1 MDVKMKGIVRVV
13 PYDPEWKTEFL
24 KIKAMIVDC
33 AGDLIIDVVHIGST
47 AVEGLAS
54 KPIIDIDV
62 VIDSY
67 DIFPAVK
74 ERFSKVGFE
83 HEGNLGV
90 EGREAFKRTFLDDF
104 MPYHLYICPKDGK
117 GYLEH
122 VAFRNYLRD
131 HPEAVKAYGELKVRL
146 AEQFRTDITAYVN
159 AKHEFVQNILKNI
172 NKNNCIGFWEL

>member
-1 MDVKMKGIVRVV
+1 MDAKMKGIARVV
-13 PYDPEWKTEFL
+13 PYDPEWKNEFP
-24 KIKAMIVDC
+24 KIEAMIVGC
-33 AGDLIIDVVHIGST
+33 AGDLIIGVEHVGST

-74 ERFSKVGFE
+74 DRLSEIGFE
-83 HEGNLGV
+83 HEGNLDV
-90 EGREAFKRTFLDDF
+90 EGREAFKRTFVDDF
-104 MPYHLYICPKDGK
+104 MPYHMYVCPKNGK

-122 VAFRNYLRD
+122 IAFRDYLRN
-131 HPEAVKAYGELKVRL
+131 HPEAMKAYGELKMRL

-159 AKHEFVQNILKNI
+159 AKHNFVQNILKT
-172 NKNNCIGFWEL
+172 

>member
-13 PYDPEWKTEFL
+13 PYDPEWKNEFL
-24 KIKAMIVDC
+24 KIKAMIVDFT
-33 AGDLIIDVVHIGST
+33 GDLIIGVEHVGST

-62 VIDSY
+62 VITSY
-67 DIFPAVK
+67 DVFPTVK
-74 ERFSKVGFE
+74 DRLSEIGFE
-83 HEGNLGV
+83 HEGSLGV
-90 EGREAFKRTFLDDF
+90 EGREAFKRTFIDGF
-104 MPYHLYICPKDGK
+104 MPYHLYVCPKDGK

-122 VAFRNYLRD
+122 IVFRDYLRN

-159 AKHEFVQNILKNI
+159 AKHEFIQSILRNV
-172 NKNNCIGFWEL
+172 NKK

>member
-24 KIKAMIVDC
+24 KIKSMISYCV
-33 AGDLIIDVVHIGST
+33 GDLIIGVEHVGST

-74 ERFSKVGFE
+74 ERLSNIGFE
-83 HEGNLGV
+83 HKGNLGI
-90 EGREAFKRTFLDDF
+90 EGREAFKRAFIDDF
-104 MPYHLYICPKDGK
+104 MPYHMYVCPEDGR

-122 VAFRNYLRD
+122 IAFRDYLRT
-131 HPEAVKAYGELKVRL
+131 HPEDMKAYGKLKTRL
-146 AEQFRTDITAYVN
+146 AEQFRTDITGYMDG
-159 AKHEFVQNILKNI
+159 KHEFVQNIVKKLMI
-172 NKNNCIGFWEL
+172 PE

>member
-13 PYDPEWKTEFL
+13 PHDPEWKNEFL

-33 AGDLIIDVVHIGST
+33 AGDLIIGVEHVGST

-67 DIFPAVK
+67 NVFPAVK
-74 ERFSKVGFE
+74 DRLSKIGFE
-83 HEGNLGV
+83 HEGNLGI
-90 EGREAFKRTFLDDF
+90 EGREAFKRTFMDDF
-104 MPYHLYICPKDGK
+104 MPYHMYVCPKDGK
-117 GYLEH
+117 GHLEH
-122 VAFRNYLRD
+122 IAFRDYLRD

-146 AEQFRTDITAYVN
+146 AEQFRTDITSYVN
-159 AKHEFVQNILKNI
+159 AKHEFVQSILRNV
-172 NKNNCIGFWEL
+172 NKK

>member
-1 MDVKMKGIVRVV
+1 MDAKMKGIVRVV
-13 PYDPEWKTEFL
+13 PYDSEWKNEFL

-33 AGDLIIDVVHIGST
+33 AGDLITGVEHVGST

-74 ERFSKVGFE
+74 ERLSKIGLE
-83 HEGNLGV
+83 HEGNLGI
-90 EGREAFKRTFLDDF
+90 EGREAFKRAFVDDF
-104 MPYHLYICPKDGK
+104 MPYHLYVCSEYGK

-122 VAFRNYLRD
+122 IAFRDYLRD
-131 HPEAVKAYGELKVRL
+131 HPEAVKAYGELKMRL

-159 AKHEFVQNILKNI
+159 AKHEFVQNVLKKI
-172 NKNNCIGFWEL
+172 NSP

>member
-13 PYDPEWKTEFL
+13 PYDPEWKNEFL
-24 KIKAMIVDC
+24 KIKAMIIDC
-33 AGDLIIDVVHIGST
+33 AGDLITGVEHVGST

-67 DIFPAVK
+67 DVFPAVK
-74 ERFSKVGFE
+74 DRLSKIGFE

-90 EGREAFKRTFLDDF
+90 EGREAFKRTFVDDF
-104 MPYHLYICPKDGK
+104 MPYHLYVCPRDGK

-122 VAFRNYLRD
+122 IVFRDYLRN
-131 HPEAVKAYGELKVRL
+131 HPEAVKAYEELKMKL
-146 AEQFRTDITAYVN
+146 AEPFKTDITAYVN
-159 AKHEFVQNILKNI
+159 GKNEFVQSILRNV
-172 NKNNCIGFWEL
+172 NKK

>member
-13 PYDPEWKTEFL
+13 SYDPEWKDEFL
-24 KIKAMIVDC
+24 KIKKMIIDC
-33 AGDLIIDVVHIGST
+33 VGDLIIGVEHVGST

-67 DIFPAVK
+67 DIFSAVK
-74 ERFSKVGFE
+74 ARLSEVGFE

-90 EGREAFKRTFLDDF
+90 EGREAFRRTFVDGF
-104 MPYHLYICPKDGK
+104 MPYHMYVCPKDGK
-117 GYLEH
+117 GHLEH
-122 VAFRNYLRD
+122 IAFRDYLRG
-131 HPEAVKAYGELKVRL
+131 HPEAVEAYGELKVKL

-159 AKHEFVQNILKNI
+159 SKHEFVQNILRKI
-172 NKNNCIGFWEL
+172 NDS